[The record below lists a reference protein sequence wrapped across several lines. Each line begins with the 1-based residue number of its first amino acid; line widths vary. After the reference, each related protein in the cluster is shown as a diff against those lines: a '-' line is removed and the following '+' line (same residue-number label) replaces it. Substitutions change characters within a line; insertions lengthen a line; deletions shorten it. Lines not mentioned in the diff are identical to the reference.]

1 MKDGCMASFLC
12 LGVFCFIPFACLPWT
27 FCMLWILMYSYHHEC
42 TTYDCYDEG
51 QDDDDEGF
59 AWKM

>member
-1 MKDGCMASFLC
+1 MASFPC
-12 LGVFCFIPFACLPWT
+12 LGVFCFIPFACLPWN

-51 QDDDDEGF
+51 QDDDEGF

>member
-1 MKDGCMASFLC
+1 
-12 LGVFCFIPFACLPWT
+12 
-27 FCMLWILMYSYHHEC
+27 MLWILMYSYHHEC

-51 QDDDDEGF
+51 QDDDEGF